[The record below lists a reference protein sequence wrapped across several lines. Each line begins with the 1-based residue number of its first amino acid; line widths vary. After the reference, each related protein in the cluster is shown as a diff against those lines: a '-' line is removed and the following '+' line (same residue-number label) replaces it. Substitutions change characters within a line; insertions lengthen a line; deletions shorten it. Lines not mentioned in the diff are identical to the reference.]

1 MVDAAVPTVASEQ
14 SYYRHALPIRIMHW
28 INAIA
33 FFVMLMTGLQIFNA
47 HPALNWGKSS
57 YSGRPSILEM
67 SARREADGTLAGT
80 TTVFG
85 HAFNTTGV
93 LGASSDGDWGRE
105 ARGFPAWATIP
116 GPRWLAMARRW
127 HFFFA
132 WIFFL
137 NGIAY
142 VAYSFATRHVAR
154 DLKPTR
160 QDLRSIGQSVKDHLT
175 FRHPRGEA
183 AKRYNVLQKMTYLLV
198 IFVLFPLIILLGWAL
213 SPWLDSLIP
222 GWVDFVGGRQ
232 TARTLHFIVAFALLG
247 FAVIHIFEV
256 IVSGL
261 WNNLRSMITG
271 RYRVPAEKSHDKR

>member
-1 MVDAAVPTVASEQ
+1 
-14 SYYRHALPIRIMHW
+14 MHW

-57 YSGRPSILEM
+57 YTGRPPILEM
-67 SARREADGTLAGT
+67 NARKDADGSLTGT

-85 HAFNTTGV
+85 YAFDTTGV

-132 WIFFL
+132 WILVL

-142 VAYSFATRHVAR
+142 VIYSFASRHVAK

-160 QDLRSIGQSVKDHLT
+160 QDFRSIGRSITDHLT

-183 AKRYNVLQKMTYLLV
+183 AKRYNVLQKLAYLLV
-198 IFVLFPLIILLGWAL
+198 VFVLFPLIVLLGWAM
-213 SPWLDSLIP
+213 SPWLDTLIP
-222 GWVDFVGGRQ
+222 GWVDLFGGRQ
-232 TARTLHFIVAFALLG
+232 SARTLHFIVAFALLG

-256 IVSGL
+256 IASGL

-271 RYRVPAEKSHDKR
+271 RYRVPAEKSHDQR